1 MKLTRNTEYT
11 LKLSEEEADSIV
23 FEVNDVFNRLV
34 RNSESP
40 KDINTLLTLKD
51 SLVNSMQ

>member
-11 LKLSEEEADSIV
+11 LKLTEEEAGSIV
-23 FEVNDVFNRLV
+23 FEINDIFNRIV
-34 RNSESP
+34 RNGESP